1 MRMSRAGLAAIAF
14 SLALNTTCPA
24 AADDVAEKGRAIL
37 EAHKS
42 AVVTLA
48 IVLNQKVSFGGGSSR
63 DSEAK
68 LEATGTVISP
78 EGLIIMSLSQT
89 DPSSIMEAMMAA
101 SGRGANV
108 EMETEVRD
116 IKIMLGDGTEVP
128 AEVILR
134 DKDLDM
140 AFVRPKVKPAAAFTF
155 VDIQDAG
162 TPDYLDQ
169 IITLNRLGQ
178 VAGREHGVSVERI
191 QAIVK
196 RPRTLY
202 LPGNDPT
209 QTGLGSPA
217 FTLDGKFV
225 GVFLLRVV
233 AGQTTQSMFGGGAQ
247 NIATVVVPASDIAE
261 GAQQA
266 PKYPE

>member
-1 MRMSRAGLAAIAF
+1 MRISKLRTGSIVAALVL
-14 SLALNTTCPA
+14 SA
-24 AADDVAEKGRAIL
+24 AATVGADEAAEQGRAIFA
-37 EAHKS
+37 AHKS
-42 AVVTLA
+42 AVVTLS

-63 DSEAK
+63 NNEAK
-68 LEATGTVISP
+68 LEATGTVISA
-78 EGLIIMSLSQT
+78 EGLTIMSLSQT
-89 DPSSIMEAMMAA
+89 DPSSVIETMMAA
-101 SGRGANV
+101 NGQSNV

-140 AFVRPKVKPAAAFTF
+140 AFVRPIEKSKTAFPF
-155 VDIQDAG
+155 IDITNASK
-162 TPDYLDQ
+162 PDYLDQ
-169 IITLNRLGQ
+169 IVTLNRLGQ
-178 VAGREHGVSVERI
+178 VAGREYGVSLERI

-196 RPRTLY
+196 RPRTFY

-209 QTGLGSPA
+209 QTGMGSPA

-225 GVFLLRVV
+225 GVFLLRFVT
-233 AGQTTQSMFGGGAQ
+233 GQTSQSMFGGGSQ
-247 NIATVVVPASDIAE
+247 NMATVIVPASDIAE

>member
-1 MRMSRAGLAAIAF
+1 MLFAFAACLCAPSRA
-14 SLALNTTCPA
+14 
-24 AADDVAEKGRAIL
+24 DEVAEKGRAIL
-37 EAHKS
+37 EANKS

-48 IVLNQKVSFGGGSSR
+48 IVLNQKVSFGGSSSR
-63 DSEAK
+63 SNEAK
-68 LEATGTVISP
+68 VEATGTVISP
-78 EGLIIMSLSQT
+78 EGLTIMSLSET
-89 DPSSIMEAMMAA
+89 DPSSVMETMMAA
-101 SGRGANV
+101 SGQSNV

-116 IKIMLGDGTEVP
+116 IKIMLGDGTEVA

-140 AFVRPKVKPAAAFTF
+140 AFVRPKEKPTTPFAF
-155 VDIQDAG
+155 VNVENAG
-162 TPDYLDQ
+162 KPDYLDQ
-169 IITLNRLGQ
+169 VITLNRLGQ
-178 VAGREHGVSVERI
+178 VAGREYGVSVERI

-196 RPRTLY
+196 RPRLFY

-209 QTGLGSPA
+209 QTGMGSPA

-233 AGQTTQSMFGGGAQ
+233 TGQSTQSMFGGGSQ
-247 NIATVVVPASDIAE
+247 NVATVIVPASDIAE